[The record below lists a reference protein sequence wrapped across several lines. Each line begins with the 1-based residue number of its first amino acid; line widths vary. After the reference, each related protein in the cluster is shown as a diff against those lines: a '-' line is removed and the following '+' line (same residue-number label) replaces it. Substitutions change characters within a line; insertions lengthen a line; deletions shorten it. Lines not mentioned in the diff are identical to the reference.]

1 MPDPSVFHTGHHDPD
16 GTRTDRPRA
25 WLIRHGETEWAR
37 EGRHTSRTDVR
48 LTELGRSQAVA
59 AGRKLARVSFAA
71 VLSSPR
77 SRALETAGIGGFGDR
92 VEIDDDLREWD
103 YGSDEGL
110 TTAEIRTDRP
120 GWTIWTGGPRGGE
133 TIDDVAAR
141 ADRVVARVQGSS
153 GDVLLFAHGHLLR
166 VFAARWLG
174 LPPVDGKLLA
184 LSTATVSVLGWE
196 HETAVVLRWNEACS
210 PD

>member
-1 MPDPSVFHTGHHDPD
+1 MAHPSGVLNPD

-25 WLIRHGETEWAR
+25 WLVRHGETEWAR
-37 EGRHTSRTDVR
+37 EGRHTSRTDVP

-59 AGRKLARVSFAA
+59 AGRKLAGTAFAA

-77 SRALETAGIGGFGDR
+77 SRALETARIAGFGDR
-92 VEIDDDLREWD
+92 VEVDDDLREWD

-120 GWTIWTGGPRGGE
+120 GWTIWTGGARGGE
-133 TIDDVAAR
+133 TIDEVAAR
-141 ADRVVARVQGSS
+141 ADRVVARVRSAS

-166 VFAARWLG
+166 IFAARWLG
-174 LPPVDGKLLA
+174 LPPADGRLLA

-196 HETAVVLRWNEACS
+196 HETAVVLRWNEACA
-210 PD
+210 PG